1 MHAPAARRP
10 TLRAR
15 LIGAFAVA
23 ILAPAGIALAIHAGS
38 AARDARATA
47 EAALRS
53 SVGHLQARLDTHLDY
68 EMRGISAAA
77 DALASSP
84 LRPGAAPAG
93 GAGLDAWLA
102 RQAVSQP
109 AVEGLFVADAT
120 GRVVGAAS
128 AQGEAAEVPARH
140 ASLLDRE
147 YFREPMRTGR
157 PFLSGLSLAHVTH
170 DQALVVAAPIG
181 RAGRPAG
188 VLGGVLRLPAF
199 EHFVGEVRGPD
210 TRVQILD
217 PSGFVVAS
225 SDPDGEPLR
234 SPARA
239 AAVAPLIASSRPIDG
254 TPFWYEAPDGTTRLA
269 AVVRT
274 PHGWRGVVDMPRTA
288 VYAGA
293 WRSSLVALLLA
304 SGALVIAGVVVAHR
318 VRRITRP
325 LEGLVA
331 AAAGLG
337 DADTPLPAF
346 DGAPDEVARL
356 ATDFSRMVTRAST
369 MRASLEQ
376 QVVARTAELSEAR
389 DRAEREAR
397 LKGVFLAAMSHEI
410 RTPMNSIV
418 GMAELMAET
427 PLDAEQREYCD
438 TIRTSTDALLGVIND
453 ILDFSKIEAQGV
465 SLETLDFDLRLVV
478 EDAVELLA
486 VKAATTGLDL
496 AAIVEPGFDGRFR
509 GDPSRLR
516 QVLMNLLGNAVKF
529 TARGSVVVRLSAV
542 ARGTDT
548 RVRVEVIDTGIGMT
562 PDGLARLFQPFAQ
575 AEESTTRQYGGTG
588 LGLTISKQIVE
599 RMGGVIGVA
608 SEPGHGSTFWFEI
621 PFPRSTAL
629 APPPVL
635 TQRVA
640 DALVL
645 EPHDASADALVRLLA
660 ELGVRAV
667 RVTTAGDGLAALDA
681 SAAGFGAALI
691 SVDAIDVAP
700 FVDALQQHPSAART
714 AIVAIVPAGRR
725 AGTDLE
731 RLRSSHRL
739 TRPIRRARLVECLE
753 AIVIGGVSVPAGG
766 SPAAS
771 IAPAAMAAAAAE
783 STASVAPDTPPRIL
797 VADDYFANQRLV
809 TRLLERR
816 GCTVEAVGDG
826 QAAVD
831 AALEARFDVVLMDCN
846 MPVLDGYEA
855 TARIRALEQGRRT
868 PILAMTAN
876 DSPEDR
882 DACLR
887 AGMDE
892 YLVKPIQAALVIAAV
907 ERWTAIAR
915 AQGSP
920 AGAAVDPV
928 GAPGG
933 TP

>member
-1 MHAPAARRP
+1 MHAPVARRH

-23 ILAPAGIALAIHAGS
+23 ALLPVGIVLAIQAGA
-38 AARDARATA
+38 AARNARSTA
-47 EAALRS
+47 EAALRR
-53 SVGHLQARLDTHLDY
+53 SVGHLQARLDTYLDSQTH
-68 EMRGISAAA
+68 GIPAAA
-77 DALASSP
+77 GVDANSAL
-84 LRPGAAPAG
+84 
-93 GAGLDAWLA
+93 
-102 RQAVSQP
+102 
-109 AVEGLFVADAT
+109 T
-120 GRVVGAAS
+120 HVVR
-128 AQGEAAEVPARH
+128 EA
-140 ASLLDRE
+140 
-147 YFREPMRTGR
+147 
-157 PFLSGLSLAHVTH
+157 H
-170 DQALVVAAPIG
+170 DPHT
-181 RAGRPAG
+181 RA
-188 VLGGVLRLPAF
+188 
-199 EHFVGEVRGPD
+199 
-210 TRVQILD
+210 QILN
-217 PSGFVVAS
+217 PSGVVVAS
-225 SDPDGEPLR
+225 SHPDAEPPR
-234 SPARA
+234 SPARV
-239 AAVAPLIASSRPIDG
+239 AAVAPLIASPRPIDG
-254 TPFWYEAPDGTTRLA
+254 TPFWYEAADGTARLA

-274 PHGWRGVVDMPRTA
+274 SHGWRAVVDMPRTA
-288 VYAGA
+288 VYAEA
-293 WRSSLVALLLA
+293 WRSSLVALLMA
-304 SGALVIAGVVVAHR
+304 CGALLIAGVVVAHR

-337 DADTPLPAF
+337 DADAPLPAF

-356 ATDFSRMVTRAST
+356 AADFSRMVTRASA
-369 MRASLEQ
+369 MRADLEQ
-376 QVVARTAELSEAR
+376 QVVTRTAELSEAR

-453 ILDFSKIEAQGV
+453 ILDFSKIEAQGL

-496 AAIVEPGFDGRFR
+496 AALVEPGFDGRFR
-509 GDPSRLR
+509 GDPSRVR
-516 QVLMNLLGNAVKF
+516 QVVMNLLGNAVKF
-529 TARGSVVVRLSAV
+529 TTRGSVVVRLSAV
-542 ARGTDT
+542 ERGADA

-575 AEESTTRQYGGTG
+575 AEESTARQYGGTG

-599 RMGGVIGVA
+599 RMGGDIGVT
-608 SEPGHGSTFWFEI
+608 SEPGHGTTFWFEL
-621 PFPRSTAL
+621 PFPRSTTL

-635 TQRVA
+635 THPVA

-645 EPHDASADALVRLLA
+645 EPHDASADAIVRLLT

-681 SAAGFGAALI
+681 STVGFAAAFV

-700 FVDALQQHPSAART
+700 FVDALQQHPSAGRT
-714 AIVAIVPAGRR
+714 AIAAIVPAGRR
-725 AGTDLE
+725 AGTDLD

-739 TRPIRRARLVECLE
+739 TRPIRRARLVDCLE
-753 AIVIGGVSVPAGG
+753 AIALQPGFLAPAGAA
-766 SPAAS
+766 PAAS
-771 IAPAAMAAAAAE
+771 IAPTAMAAA
-783 STASVAPDTPPRIL
+783 VAPASTPSVEPSVEAGTAPRIL

-809 TRLLERR
+809 TRLLEKR

-831 AALEARFDVVLMDCN
+831 AALAARFDVVLMDCN

-876 DSPEDR
+876 DSTEDR

-892 YLVKPIQAALVIAAV
+892 YLVKPIQAAIVIAAV

-915 AQGSP
+915 AQPSP
-920 AGAAVDPV
+920 AGAAVEPV
-928 GAPGG
+928 LTPGG
-933 TP
+933 TR